1 MKILIVDDDFT
12 TRLLLQA
19 MLKNYGMAHI
29 AVNGRE
35 AVDAVR
41 TAIDAHMPYNLICLD
56 IMMPGMD
63 GQAALKQ
70 IREMEEEA
78 GVGRLDRA
86 KIVMTTSLGDQENVL
101 KAVAGRCD
109 GYLVKPY
116 SREALHDRLRELE
129 LIF

>member
-1 MKILIVDDDFT
+1 MRMLIVDDDFT
-12 TRLLLQA
+12 TRLLLQG

-41 TAIDAHMPYNLICLD
+41 TAIETDKPYNLICLD

-63 GQAALKQ
+63 GQTALKQ

-101 KAVAGRCD
+101 KAIAGHCD

-116 SREALHDRLRELE
+116 SKSALLDRLRELE
-129 LIF
+129 LIW

>member
-41 TAIDAHMPYNLICLD
+41 TAIDTHKPYNLICLD

-101 KAVAGRCD
+101 KAIAGHCD

-116 SREALHDRLRELE
+116 SRETLHDRLRELE